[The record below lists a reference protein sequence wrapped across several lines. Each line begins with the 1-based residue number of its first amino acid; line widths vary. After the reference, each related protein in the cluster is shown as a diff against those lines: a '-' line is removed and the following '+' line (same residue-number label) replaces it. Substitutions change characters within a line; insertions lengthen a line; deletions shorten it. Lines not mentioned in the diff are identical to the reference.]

1 MNQQPKVA
9 AIVVAA
15 GAGTRMA
22 GIDKVLAPIAGI
34 PVLLRATRP
43 FQDCPSIDRI
53 VIVVSGEKEP
63 MCRRLIEQNEEWSKV
78 TEICLGGARR
88 QDSVAEGLKHTGD
101 AEWVV
106 IHDGARPLV
115 TVDLIERS
123 LEAARETGAAVAAM
137 PVKDTIKVVDANS
150 IVIDTPSRISLQ
162 AVQTPQVFRSEIIR
176 MAYYQDAPEVT
187 DDATLVERMGQKVKL
202 YPGSY
207 DNIKITTP
215 DDLALAELLLRKRE
229 TSA

>member
-1 MNQQPKVA
+1 MNQQPTAA
-9 AIVVAA
+9 AIIVAA

-22 GIDKVLAPIAGI
+22 GIDKVLSPIAGI
-34 PVLLRATRP
+34 PVLLRSTRP
-43 FQDCPSIDRI
+43 FQDCPSISRI
-53 VIVVSGEKEP
+53 IIVVSGEKEP
-63 MCRRLIEQNEEWSKV
+63 MCRRLIEHKEEWSKV
-78 TEICLGGARR
+78 TNICLGGARR
-88 QDSVAEGLKHTGD
+88 QDSVAEGLKQIED

-115 TVDLIERS
+115 TVDLIERG
-123 LEAARETGAAVAAM
+123 LEAAQETGAAVAAM
-137 PVKDTIKVVDANS
+137 PVKDTIKVMNDHN
-150 IVIDTPSRISLQ
+150 IVIDTPSRVSLQ

-176 MAYYQDAPEVT
+176 VAYYQDAPEVT

-215 DDLALAELLLRKRE
+215 DDLALAELLLKKRE

>member
-1 MNQQPKVA
+1 MNQQSKAA
-9 AIVVAA
+9 AIIVAA
-15 GAGTRMA
+15 GSGTRME
-22 GIDKVLAPIAGI
+22 GIDKVLAPIADI
-34 PVLLRATRP
+34 PVLLRATKP
-43 FQDCPSIDRI
+43 FQECPAISRI
-53 VIVVSGEKEP
+53 IIVVSGEKER
-63 MCRRLIEQNEEWSKV
+63 MCRRLMTGKEWSKV
-78 TEICLGGARR
+78 VEICLGGARR
-88 QDSVAEGLKHTGD
+88 QDSVAEGLKHIGD

-115 TVDLIERS
+115 TVDIIERG
-123 LEAARETGAAVAAM
+123 LEAVRETGAAVAAM
-137 PVKDTIKVVDANS
+137 PVKDTIKVVDGNS

-162 AVQTPQVFRSEIIR
+162 AVQTPQVFRSEMIR

-215 DDLALAELLLRKRE
+215 DDLALAELLLKKRE
-229 TSA
+229 TQA